1 MSHYCQQE
9 DECHWEYV
17 DSKDMVSKFANE
29 IREVM
34 AQLNTVN
41 SKRTLNTKHP
51 NNTSHSMNDVPK
63 HLSSSKPP
71 PISEVD
77 SEFIETINA
86 ACDNKTKL
94 TFHKEWLYF
103 IDCGGQIQFQQLI
116 QAFIPCASVLMLVID
131 LTRDLTS
138 QCSAIMQ
145 CEGKMLE
152 VSKYLP
158 TVEILLKR
166 LSIMVSSSGLQ
177 QQLAEAKD
185 HSAIIASPDKVEV
198 LVIATHHDKYEK
210 QEKVVETVDKK
221 EEKLSHIFKPIKD
234 NLIYFGDKIL
244 FKIDASSRAIDNN
257 LSKQLSSHDDKVIKE
272 IRKKL
277 SKNSF
282 KVKIPLSWYAFELFL
297 RQKSNESSGVLY
309 KEYCENIGET
319 LRLTKPEVHSALK
332 FFHFLN
338 TILYYPDVSNLVF
351 IKPESLIEVIRQLV
365 LLVYK
370 QRVSIDEC
378 RVSTGD
384 TKRIAKHG
392 IISNSVFKESENFL
406 EVANSFHDLG
416 SELLK
421 IFKHLLI
428 ATEMPEKN
436 TFFMPALLPLT
447 DPSKIIKESSH
458 CMLYYFDKGVP
469 PGLFCAMVVNLLL
482 GKVDTEEVFCDTSVW
497 RTDSDST
504 MYSNYITLKHYGMV
518 GRRVIF
524 VESNDLY
531 EIYFECEDDK
541 VIGEKAIDHSLKE
554 TIDKRKF
561 NVEPKKAIFRIC
573 TDGQSKH
580 VVVKHASGQWRC
592 TECSKDTKTTFTNKG
607 TCIHLVSEITHFSS

>member
-1 MSHYCQQE
+1 MSHYCLQE
-9 DECHWEYV
+9 DEYHWQFV

-29 IREVM
+29 IQDVM
-34 AQLNTVN
+34 MQVN
-41 SKRTLNTKHP
+41 SKRTPITKQP
-51 NNTSHSMNDVPK
+51 NNTGHSMNDVPK
-63 HLSSSKPP
+63 PSSSSKPS
-71 PISEVD
+71 PISEKD

-86 ACDNKTKL
+86 ACDKKTKL

-116 QAFIPCASVLMLVID
+116 QAFIPCASALMLVID

-145 CEGKMLE
+145 CEEKMLK
-152 VSKYLP
+152 VSEYLP

-166 LSIMVSSSGLQ
+166 LSIMVTSSGLQ
-177 QQLAEAKD
+177 QQLVEAKG
-185 HSAIIASPDKVEV
+185 HPAITVSPNKIQV
-198 LVIATHHDKYEK
+198 LVIATHLGEYENQDK
-210 QEKVVETVDKK
+210 VMETIDKK
-221 EEKLSHIFKPIKD
+221 EEKLRHIFKPIKD
-234 NLIYFGDKIL
+234 NLILYGGKIL
-244 FKIDASSRAIDNN
+244 FKIDASSTAIENN
-257 LSKQLSSHDDKVIKE
+257 LSKQLLAHDDRVIRE
-272 IRKKL
+272 RL

-282 KVKIPLSWYAFELFL
+282 KVKIPLSWYAFELLL
-297 RQKSNESSGVLY
+297 RQKSNESCGVLS
-309 KEYCENIGET
+309 KEYCEYIGET
-319 LRLTKPEVHSALK
+319 LGLTKPEVQSALK

-351 IKPESLIEVIRQLV
+351 IKPESLIEIIRQLV
-365 LLVYK
+365 VLVYEER
-370 QRVSIDEC
+370 QSIDED
-378 RVSTGD
+378 RVTTGD
-384 TKRIAKHG
+384 TERIAKDG
-392 IISNSVFKESENFL
+392 IISRSFFEESEKFV
-406 EVANSFHDLG
+406 EVANSFPDLS
-416 SELLK
+416 SELLR
-421 IFKHLLI
+421 IFKYLLI
-428 ATEMPEKN
+428 STELPEQN

-447 DPSKIIKESSH
+447 DPSKIIIKTNH
-458 CMLYYFDKGVP
+458 CILYYFDKGVP
-469 PGLFCAMVVNLLL
+469 LGLFCAMVVNLLL
-482 GKVDTEEVFCDTSVW
+482 EKLDTKKVFCDRSVW

-504 MYSNYITLKHYGMV
+504 MYSNYITLKHYEMAD
-518 GRRVIF
+518 RRVIF

-541 VIGEKAIDHSLKE
+541 VIGEKAIDHNLKE